1 MKCGER
7 KQERRGEEE
16 KASKASLSIVSN
28 FFFRKTTWASYAQK
42 NVCPK
47 GLTSCTYV
55 LLLTTQ
61 LYFFPFIK
69 ANFNRFMILLAN
81 QQLI

>member
-28 FFFRKTTWASYAQK
+28 FFFRKTWASYAQK